1 MRTATFTRFGKG
13 ARKLWVLRIEGGDTP
28 QKGEAIQVQKK
39 DGTTEEKR
47 VAKVVWQGWLKDES
61 GAPGAESPLY
71 LCLWQSAKEARMV
84 ELARGLLRGTDAVTR
99 FDAQQELAKLV
110 LEKFEPKSKKEKQ

>member
-28 QKGEAIQVQKK
+28 QKGEAIQVKKK
-39 DGTTEEKR
+39 DGTAEEKR
-47 VAKVVWQGWLKDES
+47 VAKVVWQGWLKDTG

-71 LCLWQSAKEARMV
+71 LCLWQSAKEARMLD
-84 ELARGLLRGTDAVTR
+84 LARSIAGDEEATGASI
-99 FDAQQELAKLV
+99 ELAKLV